1 MNLALTLS
9 VPLTTLQSSW
19 FLFGFVLF
27 CDINNNSIQGNNMA
41 VFGSPTQDELGKAQ
55 LQILFCTNIDV

>member
-19 FLFGFVLF
+19 FCLFLF
-27 CDINNNSIQGNNMA
+27 CDINNNSIQGNNMS